1 MTDPTEMGPPLGGI
15 EGRFGQMRQRVAV
28 CLRSGLGVGRLPRSA
43 REHVS
48 ATAMGRAGGRSQM
61 TARVGLEGSKTGLH
75 EDGVGPSRVDS
86 EASSAGMS
94 LDGVFRSK
102 GVCRFGT

>member
-1 MTDPTEMGPPLGGI
+1 VGG
-15 EGRFGQMRQRVAV
+15 
-28 CLRSGLGVGRLPRSA
+28 LPRDA
-43 REHVS
+43 REH
-48 ATAMGRAGGRSQM
+48 AGAKAMGRAGGRSQV

-75 EDGVGPSRVDS
+75 EDGVGPSGVDS

-102 GVCRFGT
+102 GVCRLGT